1 MQLRAMHAAMALAL
15 SAGASMAN
23 PIWAGGDYS
32 WNWETGFGNGGN
44 GSTFIGPYTPGNA
57 TPTTID
63 GPGGGNSS
71 AALSLGYV
79 SQPNLFGIGVNPG
92 SGLSQFDPAGL
103 YNEATLSVTFTASWY
118 INGAFGPAIGFQF
131 WPLTGFV
138 GGAGSYVK
146 FTSTV
151 DFLLGTPFLN
161 TPLRATSVVNY
172 EKNTPGAFSV
182 SLYEAAPLNPA
193 VIIDNYVTLTGT
205 FTFTVKN
212 DGGPT
217 GVDSGEGGS
226 VPSSGS
232 LALLGAGM
240 VVASR
245 RRR

>member
-1 MQLRAMHAAMALAL
+1 MNMRGMSFAAVLTLA
-15 SAGASMAN
+15 AGTSLAN
-23 PIWAGGDYS
+23 PIWAGGNYS

-44 GSTFIGPYTPGNA
+44 GNTFIGPYTPGNA
-57 TPTTID
+57 VPATLE

-92 SGLSQFDPAGL
+92 TGLSQFDPAGL
-103 YNEATLSVTFTASWY
+103 YNEATLTVSWEGTWY
-118 INGAFGPAIGFQF
+118 ISGAFGPAIGFQF

-146 FTSTV
+146 FNSTA

-161 TPLRATSVVNY
+161 TPLRTTSTVNF

-182 SLYEAAPLNPA
+182 SLYEAAPLNPS
-193 VIIDNYVTLTGT
+193 VIIDNYVTIRGT

-217 GVDSGEGGS
+217 GVDAGEGGS
-226 VPSSGS
+226 VPSGGS
-232 LALLGAGM
+232 LALLGASM